1 MYAGGMD
8 GTSRAHRGRGAAHNP
23 VNRFTRIEVEL
34 DPAEVTDEDLKR
46 PTVYLDDTSRS
57 VISRNQSP
65 DIGFDAS
72 VNPYRGCE
80 SGCSYC
86 YARPSHEF
94 FGLSAGLDFERII
107 FVKRRAAELLEAE
120 LGAKAWRPQVLALS
134 GVTDPYQVVESKLR
148 ITRSVLEVL
157 ARYRNPVSVITKR
170 ATLTRDLDLFE
181 RLHAFGGVFV
191 TLSVTSLDPQIQ
203 RAMEPRASA
212 PAARLAAIRALA
224 DAGIPVGVNVAPIVP
239 GLTDHEVPA
248 ILEAAAE
255 AGAVRASMVMLRLPG
270 TVQDVFVEW
279 LTRTFPLRSERVL
292 ARIREM
298 RGGALNDPRF
308 GHRMRGAG
316 PYAEQIRTLFRLR
329 SRQLGLEREIELNA
343 DAFHVPG
350 VRQPSLF

>member
-1 MYAGGMD
+1 MD
-8 GTSRAHRGRGAAHNP
+8 GATRAHRGRGAAHNP
-23 VNRFTRIEVEL
+23 ANRFTRIDVDV

-57 VISRNQSP
+57 VISTNQSP
-65 DIGFDAS
+65 DIGFAAS

-107 FVKRRAAELLEAE
+107 FVKRRAPELLEAALE
-120 LGAKAWRPQVLALS
+120 KKSWRPQVLALS
-134 GVTDPYQVVESKLR
+134 GVTDPYQVVESRLE
-148 ITRSVLEVL
+148 ITRGVLEVL

-170 ATLTRDLDLFE
+170 ATSTRDLDLFR

-191 TLSVTSLDPQIQ
+191 TISVTSLDVEVQ
-203 RAMEPRASA
+203 RAMEPRAST
-212 PAARLAAIRALA
+212 PDARLAAIRKLA
-224 DAGIPVGVNVAPIVP
+224 DAGIPVGVNVAPVVP

-248 ILEAAAE
+248 ILEAAAD

-270 TVQDVFVEW
+270 AVQDVFTEW
-279 LTRTFPLRSERVL
+279 LTRAFPLRAERVL

-308 GHRMRGAG
+308 GHRMRGHG
-316 PYAEQIRTLFRLR
+316 PYAEQIRTLFELKT
-329 SRQLGLEREIELNA
+329 RQLGLDSEVALNA
-343 DAFHVPG
+343 DAFRVPG
-350 VRQPSLF
+350 THQPSLF